1 MESSRPKTEGLLCHR
16 SIGRNVKLL
25 QRELQA
31 WWNLVERLYQ
41 ILVEQSGGLKSV
53 CLPF

>member
-1 MESSRPKTEGLLCHR
+1 MESSRPKIERPLCHH

-25 QRELQA
+25 QRPLQA

-41 ILVEQSGGLKSV
+41 ILVEQTGGLKSV